1 MTTEL
6 SVSGLDAAY
15 GASQVLFGVAF
26 EVERG
31 ETLALMG
38 RNGAG
43 KSTTFKAIAGLLPP
57 RAGQVKLRG
66 EELAGRRPY
75 RIARAGLAFV
85 PEDRQVFPEHTVEEN
100 LQIAQKGGP
109 GAGDWNVERAFE
121 VFPLLVPL
129 RKRMAGRLS
138 GGEQQMLTI
147 ARSLMGNPAVLLLDE
162 PSEGLA
168 PMIVAQIGDLIRRLR
183 DMGTTIVLAEQNSRF
198 CLGVATR
205 VAVIDKGA
213 IVWRGSVEQFH
224 ADPSIQARYLQV

>member
-1 MTTEL
+1 MSEL
-6 SVSGLDAAY
+6 RVEGLDAAY
-15 GASQVLFGVAF
+15 GRSQVLYGVEF
-26 EVERG
+26 SVERG

-57 RAGQVKLRG
+57 RAGRVFVRG
-66 EELAGRRPY
+66 QDVAGRKPY
-75 RIARAGLAFV
+75 RIAHAGIGFV

-100 LQIAQKGGP
+100 LEIAERQGVGGR
-109 GAGDWNVERAFE
+109 DWNRSRAFE
-121 VFPLLVPL
+121 MFPMLQPL
-129 RKRMAGRLS
+129 RRRQAGRLS

-147 ARSLMGNPAVLLLDE
+147 ARCLMGNPAVLLLDE

-168 PMIVAQIGDLIRRLR
+168 PLIVQEIGRLIGSLR
-183 DMGTTIVLAEQNSRF
+183 ELGTTIVLAEQNSRF

-213 IVWRGSVEQFH
+213 IVWGGTVDEFTAQ
-224 ADPSIQARYLQV
+224 PELQARYLQV